1 MTTNTLVIAVL
12 SLAVLV
18 VLLYTRRVEGMITG
32 YGYNIAGGAENAQT
46 TAYSGAGLAIMGG
59 SSAAPLV
66 AEPMAGSGVE
76 VPGAPP
82 PPAPAGTCP
91 ARCTVYNEA
100 GAVVYTGPCQP
111 EVRLVPAGPPVP
123 AGCPAC
129 PACQGTGAVAPGPI
143 VPGPGVPS
151 PMVPGPGVPGVPSPM
166 VPGPGAGV
174 PSVRDWTPSSMAPAP
189 APGPYSQGPSLMT
202 NGNIEVADMAGH
214 IMWRGTGGT
223 HIKTAD
229 WPQTTKF
236 LSDVSQL
243 APAPGP
249 MAPAPGPMAGV
260 PAPAPMFE
268 APAPGPMA
276 EAPAPAPMFEAPAP
290 GPMAE
295 APAPAPA
302 PMFEAP
308 APGPMAEAPVPG
320 PMTEAPAPAPM
331 FEAPAPGPMFEA
343 PAPGPMAPA
352 PAPGVPAP
360 APAPGVPAPS
370 PAPGKQIPYV
380 SNVPLAQ
387 ATKDNFDYEFYR
399 ATGPG
404 LAKFTPAQLWNHWV
418 ANRNR
423 ESRPWRVK
431 LPSPAPGVPSP
442 APGKQIP
449 YVSNAAIGQATKAN
463 FDYEFYR
470 ATGPGLAK
478 FTPDQLWNHW
488 MANRTRESRPWRV
501 KPSMLPALL
510 PAGAKSPAPVPGGP
524 APYTAPSPKGAIPYV
539 SNVPLAQATKA
550 NFDYEFYRATGP
562 GLAKF
567 TPDQLWN
574 HWIVNRTRESRPWRV
589 KPAMLALPAVA
600 KPVAQPVAKPVAQPV
615 AKPVAASTV
624 TRNNFD
630 YDYYRAN
637 TMPNSPLRKANNDAV
652 WKHFDTVGRK
662 EPGRRWRVKMTA
674 AKTK

>member
-1 MTTNTLVIAVL
+1 MTTTFVIAVL
-12 SLAVLV
+12 ALAVVL
-18 VLLYTRRVEGMITG
+18 VLLFTSRESRVEGMVTG
-32 YGYNIAGGAENAQT
+32 YGYNIAGGLENSQS
-46 TAYSGAGLAIMGG
+46 TAYGGAGLAIMGG

-66 AEPMAGSGVE
+66 AEPMAGSGVA

-82 PPAPAGTCP
+82 APAPAGTCP

-143 VPGPGVPS
+143 VPVA
-151 PMVPGPGVPGVPSPM
+151 PGPI

-243 APAPGP
+243 APADVG
-249 MAPAPGPMAGV
+249 APAPGPMAEAPAPAPAPMFEAPAPGPMAEAPA

-302 PMFEAP
+302 P
-308 APGPMAEAPVPG
+308 
-320 PMTEAPAPAPM
+320 
-331 FEAPAPGPMFEA
+331 
-343 PAPGPMAPA
+343 
-352 PAPGVPAP
+352 
-360 APAPGVPAPS
+360 
-370 PAPGKQIPYV
+370 GKQIPYV

-387 ATKDNFDYEFYR
+387 ATKANFDYEFYR
-399 ATGPG
+399 ATGLG

-589 KPAMLALPAVA
+589 KPAMLAALLPAGAKPVA
-600 KPVAQPVAKPVAQPV
+600 KPVAQPVAKPV